1 MPAPIPMPVRQ
12 VIFKRWRK
20 GESVVVLAKELNL
33 SVRTVQYLIRRFI
46 ARGQNGLETDYA
58 RCGTHK
64 LPTDSNSFQK
74 AIAMRQQHPGWGGG
88 LIRVV
93 LKEQGIDSCPSVRT
107 LQRWFRRSLLAPAPP
122 GRRPASDDRR
132 AHAPHDVWQMD
143 AVDQLPLASG
153 QQVSWLRVVD
163 ECSGAVLQT
172 TIFPPAF
179 LEFGQARGRPRD
191 VTLGF
196 FAVGKASTVPRRQ
209 WNSLGIDRRLAYRTV
224 FVADRPWRGH
234 DLEPCPNAPRQW
246 CGGTLSR
253 DGQTLDRTRHV
264 PGCCRIATTHGRHGS
279 HSARGLS

>member
-20 GESVVVLAKELNL
+20 GESVVILAKELNL
-33 SVRTVQYLIRRFI
+33 SVRTVQHLIRRFDV
-46 ARGQNGLETDYA
+46 RGQNGLETDYA
-58 RCGTHK
+58 RCSTNK

-93 LKEQGIDSCPSVRT
+93 LKEQGIESCPSVRT
-107 LQRWFRRSLLAPAPP
+107 LQRWFRRSLSASAPP

-179 LEFGQARGRPRD
+179 LEFGQACGRP
-191 VTLGF
+191 G
-196 FAVGKASTVPRRQ
+196 
-209 WNSLGIDRRLAYRTV
+209 
-224 FVADRPWRGH
+224 
-234 DLEPCPNAPRQW
+234 
-246 CGGTLSR
+246 
-253 DGQTLDRTRHV
+253 DGQTLDRTRHL
-264 PGCCRIATTHGRHGS
+264 PGCHRIATTHGRHGS
-279 HSARGLS
+279 HSARSLSQHSRKKQVGGVFGIAADTPAVQQSLGETPLGSRIGPGPHG